1 MLEQIRKSWAMQETL
16 SKQEL
21 KELVEQTI
29 DRRMQV
35 WLVQLTDALIGTSE
49 EDLPLQPEFAASL
62 GRSLEQARSGKGVSL
77 DAFRE
82 QLGR

>member
-1 MLEQIRKSWAMQETL
+1 MEETL

-29 DRRMQV
+29 DRRLEV

-49 EDLPLQPEFAASL
+49 EGLPLQSEFAAAL
-62 GRSLEQARSGKGVSL
+62 RRSLEQARSGEGIDL
-77 DAFRE
+77 GTFRE